1 MSLFQRKPD
10 LNKLSLCCARI
21 ILSSCNL
28 YRKIAK
34 KWVSKKQFCMCFPI
48 PTETIFQIIFNP
60 FCLDKREQLKLYPAL
75 EKVQRKKGSKFSI
88 ICTTE
93 RMRYYSRDFDWFK
106 ENGILPNTTN
116 VVRHSTFLRLDF
128 ASLKVEET
136 GIYKC
141 NVSDDPSLGFKRF
154 QLVVFGTWFQ
164 YSWHGYP
171 NHTFWSI
178 NATTC

>member
-1 MSLFQRKPD
+1 MQKYEYQRNNFVCVF
-10 LNKLSLCCARI
+10 L
-21 ILSSCNL
+21 
-28 YRKIAK
+28 
-34 KWVSKKQFCMCFPI
+34 I
-48 PTETIFQIIFNP
+48 PNETSFQINFNP

-171 NHTFWSI
+171 NHTF
-178 NATTC
+178 